1 MPEKFDWMKLIE
13 MAAPVVGGL
22 VAKGAP
28 AQTGFQQGWMQ
39 GQQMARQ
46 EKERRR
52 LEGQRTSSAGSEY
65 LLEVG
70 MHAQEIED
78 PAQFEDFLRLA
89 DVAGVRAG
97 YILPGDLKRTIRFS
111 PTKLDARKLKEL
123 TDQLGKLESGGYN
136 LDELS
141 ESGATLQ
148 LSDGAQVPITAAL
161 EIARQRPTIGG
172 VPVPK
177 PKKQDTASTDYGR
190 FLSKF
195 AKDKGKSVD
204 QLTTTDELDAK
215 RVYASAGNALPDPD
229 MAAMN
234 KTLKELQ
241 VEAAQKRLTGDPEI
255 SGLNKSLKEL
265 QVAAAQD
272 KLDVSREKRE
282 AGVKADSLKRDN
294 ALRMAD
300 DLTEVV
306 DELLDPQTGT
316 LTPGASAIVGLRMP
330 FASMV
335 PESQAADAKA
345 ALDRLVGQLVIDLMR
360 EMKEQ
365 SRTGATGF
373 GQLNE
378 AELALLLASTTKLT
392 NRNMSEAAF
401 ATELKRI
408 RDKVRLIYQE
418 QPQAG
423 AAPAAGG
430 GRMYY
435 DADGNPVTR

>member
-1 MPEKFDWMKLIE
+1 MPEKFDWMRLIE

-272 KLDVSREKRE
+272 KLDVSQQKQAEG
-282 AGVKADSLKRDN
+282 AKADSLKRSN
-294 ALRMAD
+294 AVRMAD
-300 DLTEVV
+300 DLTSVV
-306 DELLDPQTGT
+306 DELLDPETGK
-316 LTPGASAIVGLRMP
+316 LTPGASAIVGWRVPYQAELR
-330 FASMV
+330 
-335 PESQAADAKA
+335 PESPAADAKA
-345 ALDRLVGQLVIDLMR
+345 ALDRLTGSLVIDLMN
-360 EMKEQ
+360 EMKSQ

-373 GQLNE
+373 GQLSE
-378 AELALLLASTTKLT
+378 RELAVLQAAATKLT

-408 RDKVRLIYQE
+408 RDKVRLVYQG

-423 AAPAAGG
+423 AGASQKI
-430 GRMYY
+430 GRFTVEVE
-435 DADGNPVTR
+435 P